1 VTFLLQCLPV
11 HIAAGALQPVA
22 PDERVE
28 LLDILRGFALFGVL
42 VANICWWTQ
51 DFALPTTVR
60 EALPTAGLDE
70 LVLAF
75 VLVFIDWKFYTL
87 FSFLFGLGFSV
98 QLMRAEARGS
108 DALPVYRRRLLV
120 LLIIGLVHHFLI
132 WAGDILHPY
141 ALLGFVLIFFRRASG
156 RTLLIAGLLLAV
168 IVPGAYL
175 AVRGALTP
183 AADFEAA
190 RKTEEAL
197 HTMNYAAFR
206 GGSYVGVVRAYA
218 TNYFSIATLLF
229 FAEFLTSIFGKFL
242 LGFYAGRTRLLHEPL
257 NHIDL
262 FRRLLVWG
270 LPIGILANTLW
281 LMREKLMGFG
291 YFAPS
296 SPLVLVS
303 HTLVYLGLLAM
314 TAAYVAAIVLLYQRP
329 RWARHLSH
337 LAPVGRMALTN
348 YLTHSVLYVVLFYG
362 VGFGLLGRVG
372 AAAVVAMA
380 VLIYAAQ
387 MAFSAWWLQ
396 RYRFGPA
403 EWLWRS
409 LTYGQ
414 AQPMRAREIGL
425 SETTAPRIRKI

>member
-1 VTFLLQCLPV
+1 M
-11 HIAAGALQPVA
+11 HIAAGVQQPVA

-51 DFALPTTVR
+51 HFALPTTVR

-175 AVRGALTP
+175 AVHGALTTP
-183 AADFEAA
+183 ADFEAA

-197 HTMNYAAFR
+197 HAMNYAAFT
-206 GGSYVGVVRAYA
+206 GGSYVGIVRAYT

-270 LPIGILANTLW
+270 LPIGILG
-281 LMREKLMGFG
+281 KH
-291 YFAPS
+291 
-296 SPLVLVS
+296 LV
-303 HTLVYLGLLAM
+303 AD
-314 TAAYVAAIVLLYQRP
+314 A
-329 RWARHLSH
+329 
-337 LAPVGRMALTN
+337 
-348 YLTHSVLYVVLFYG
+348 
-362 VGFGLLGRVG
+362 
-372 AAAVVAMA
+372 
-380 VLIYAAQ
+380 
-387 MAFSAWWLQ
+387 
-396 RYRFGPA
+396 
-403 EWLWRS
+403 
-409 LTYGQ
+409 
-414 AQPMRAREIGL
+414 
-425 SETTAPRIRKI
+425 